1 MLLHIWVSDKM
12 DKKTFREIQRL
23 FTLNLKGVGDYNE
36 YYTFIR
42 YKFEDIYLNDEERAI
57 LKNIVETNF
66 NANLDLIKEYVR
78 YLSLYLDRKPLPK
91 ISFPELIYD
100 YSQKM
105 SMITN
110 REITPI
116 DVIKRNTKV
125 KDVIKSLSK
134 IEYSQYSKPLFKFLD
149 ETKSNIIETN
159 EIKNYLISKIP
170 AYAQYKSA
178 LLSKFI

>member
-1 MLLHIWVSDKM
+1 MLLHIWVSDTM
-12 DKKTFREIQRL
+12 DKKTFKEIQKL
-23 FTLNLKGVGDYNE
+23 FTLSLKGIKDYNE
-36 YYTFIR
+36 YYEFIR
-42 YKFEDIYLNDEERAI
+42 YKLENLDMLDEEREI

-66 NANLDLIKEYVR
+66 NANLDLIMEYIK
-78 YLSLYLDRKPLPK
+78 YLSLYFDKRPLPK
-91 ISFPELIYD
+91 TSLPELIYD

-105 SMITN
+105 SIIAN
-110 REITPI
+110 RYITPI

-125 KDVIKSLSK
+125 KDVIESLSK

-159 EIKNYLISKIP
+159 EIKNYLVSKIP

-178 LLSKFI
+178 FLSKFI

>member
-1 MLLHIWVSDKM
+1 M
-12 DKKTFREIQRL
+12 DKKTFREIQKL
-23 FTLNLKGVGDYNE
+23 FTLSLKGIRDYNE
-36 YYTFIR
+36 YYEFIR
-42 YKFEDIYLNDEERAI
+42 YKFENEYLSDEEREV
-57 LKNIVETNF
+57 LRNIVEANF
-66 NANLDLIKEYVR
+66 NANLDLIKEYVK
-78 YLSLYLDRKPLPK
+78 YLSLYFDRRPLPK

-116 DVIKRNTKV
+116 DVIKRNSKV
-125 KDVIKSLSK
+125 KDIIKSLSK

-159 EIKNYLISKIP
+159 EVKNYLVSKIP

-178 LLSKFI
+178 FLSKLI